1 MIIIIRTLIIYIVVI
16 FSLRFMGKKQIGE
29 LEPSE
34 LTVAIM
40 ISELATVPLSSKDV
54 PLLNGIIPVLILA
67 SIEIIVSIIILKT
80 IKIRK
85 FITGTPCII
94 VEKGILKEDV
104 LRNTRFTTDDLLEE
118 MRINGIMNISEIQ
131 YAFLETGGQVSFILN
146 KKDSPVTFRDLN
158 IDIKEDYLPF
168 PVVNK
173 GIISTENLSVIGRD
187 EKWLIK
193 ELKKKNA
200 GDLKNLLLVTANS
213 EEIKFIQKRSE

>member
-1 MIIIIRTLIIYIVVI
+1 MIIIIRTIITYIFVM

-40 ISELATVPLSSKDV
+40 ISELSTIPLSSKDV

-80 IKIRK
+80 IRIRK

-94 VEKGILKEDV
+94 VEKGILKEEV
-104 LRNTRFTTDDLLEE
+104 LKNTRFTTDDLLEE
-118 MRINGIMNISEIQ
+118 MRINGIINISEIQ

-146 KKDSPVTFRDLN
+146 KMDSPPTFRDLN
-158 IDIKEDYLPF
+158 MNVKEDYLPF
-168 PVVNK
+168 PVINK
-173 GIISTENLSVIGRD
+173 GIVLKENLRIIGKD
-187 EKWLIK
+187 EEWLKK
-193 ELKKKNA
+193 ELKKKKIT
-200 GDLKNLLLVTANS
+200 DFKKLLLVTANC
-213 EEIKFIQKRSE
+213 EEIKFIQKRGK